1 LFRHK
6 FISDAMIFVILLSLL
21 VHVSMTIVSNS
32 SRRVFSGIV
41 YASSGVPISRAYI
54 WASGSEGYGS
64 NVTDSFGQY
73 SITEGLSPGN
83 YTVTASAYGYLEGE
97 VENVEVTAGQET
109 SNINF
114 YLSLSGG
121 ISGQVTDAVSGLPL
135 QNIRIHAE
143 NATSGTYV
151 AGGYTDANGD
161 YLIVENLATGTY
173 NVTASDPEGHLD
185 KTVSG
190 IAVTAGVEVKGVN
203 LALKRSGIIS
213 GKVTDAVSGLPLQS
227 IVIRAQ
233 NATGGTLFGGQY
245 ATTNA
250 SGNYRINMNL
260 ATGTYNVTA
269 WFPEGHLD
277 KTVSG
282 IAVTAGVEVTVDLAL
297 TPSGIISGRVTATS
311 GGAPLAGASVV
322 AMSESYMGG
331 ATTNATGYYK
341 ILSGLGNGT
350 YMVMA
355 SYSEQYGQVMGVD
368 VVEGS
373 ETPNV
378 NIGIDVEPSGI
389 ITGKVTDTSSEPIT
403 SALVMAQGTA
413 GSGEAY
419 TDVNGS
425 YVISSGL
432 GTGTYTVNASAHG
445 YSTQTTGSVSVTVG
459 QVTNVDFQLPKL
471 PPEQLGTISGIV
483 EGDAN
488 PIPEFQHPIVILL
501 IVTSV
506 AFVLIKLSNVKAR
519 RKKPQESTVY
529 LVHGAKK
536 HST

>member
-1 LFRHK
+1 
-6 FISDAMIFVILLSLL
+6 MIFVILLGLL
-21 VHVSMTIVSNS
+21 VHVSMTVVSNS

-64 NVTDSFGQY
+64 NITDSFGHY
-73 SITEGLSPGN
+73 SIEGLTPGN
-83 YTVTASAYGYLEGE
+83 YTVTASAYGYLEGT
-97 VENVEVTAGQET
+97 VENVEVTAGKET

-121 ISGQVTDAVSGLPL
+121 ISGKVTDAVSGLPL

-151 AGGYTDANGD
+151 AGGYTDANGN

-185 KTVSG
+185 KTVG
-190 IAVTAGVEVKGVN
+190 NIAVTASVEAKGVN
-203 LALKRSGIIS
+203 LALERSGIIS
-213 GKVTDAVSGLPLQS
+213 GKVTDAVSGLPLQN

-233 NATGGTLFGGQY
+233 KATSGTLFGGQY

-250 SGNYRINMNL
+250 SGNYRINTNL

-269 WFPEGHLD
+269 WFPGGHLD
-277 KTVSG
+277 KTVG
-282 IAVTAGVEVTVDLAL
+282 NIAVTAGAEVTVDLAI
-297 TPSGIISGRVTATS
+297 TPSGIISGRVTATP
-311 GGAPLAGASVV
+311 GGEPLASASVL
-322 AMSESYMGG
+322 AMSGSYMGT
-331 ATTNATGYYK
+331 AKTNTTGYYK
-341 ILSGLGNGT
+341 ISSGLGNET

-355 SYSEQYGQVMGVD
+355 TYSGQHGQVMGVN

-378 NIGIDVEPSGI
+378 NIDIAVEPSGI
-389 ITGKVTDTSSEPIT
+389 ITGKVTDTSSKPIT

-413 GSGEAY
+413 GSGEAH
-419 TDVNGS
+419 TDTNGS

-445 YSTQTTGSVSVTVG
+445 YSTQTTSSVSVTVG
-459 QVTNVDFQLPKL
+459 QVTNVDFQLLKL

-483 EGDAN
+483 EGGAN

-536 HST
+536 HSP